1 VDIIWTFYIYICLC
15 EYKKQKGFTV
25 SLQIDDYYYNAV
37 IIFRV
42 IKSFADKETER
53 LNIEGRI

>member
-1 VDIIWTFYIYICLC
+1 MDIDTMDILYISLC

>member
-1 VDIIWTFYIYICLC
+1 MDIDTWIFLYISLC